1 MQGRRPYSGI
11 KLKAITS
18 RVQTVGTG
26 ALVLVPTATFMRD
39 KPPRMTLCFNEEG
52 DASQIYMPVRVLSL
66 EIREGHYAERGRSSL
81 PRGTALSTNQMLG
94 VGFGFGF
101 GQASMLNVNAMANE
115 SCST

>member
-1 MQGRRPYSGI
+1 
-11 KLKAITS
+11 
-18 RVQTVGTG
+18 
-26 ALVLVPTATFMRD
+26 
-39 KPPRMTLCFNEEG
+39 MTLCLNEEG

-81 PRGTALSTNQMLG
+81 PRGTAVSALSTNQMLG
-94 VGFGFGF
+94 VGFGF